1 MIGGNATYQ
10 VDLFGRIRR
19 SIEAARADE
28 EEVASIRD
36 TVKVT
41 VAADVA
47 RAYVGVCAA
56 HEAEDLAVRS
66 KSKKLSPD
74 EFAGGTI
81 TVSNL
86 GAFGIDSFS
95 AIIIPP
101 RLQSSAWAAS
111 AMCPSW
117 ARRVRSS
124 PVNVCGSGSA
134 AIIASSMAPSLP
146 ASLPRCAS

>member
-1 MIGGNATYQ
+1 MGGNATYQ

-66 KSKKLSPD
+66 IAIEQRLLDINRRMARAGRSAAPMSPP
-74 EFAGGTI
+74 ERPASPRRRPRFRPIA
-81 TVSNL
+81 
-86 GAFGIDSFS
+86 
-95 AIIIPP
+95 PP
-101 RLQSSAWAAS
+101 RA
-111 AMCPSW
+111 P
-117 ARRVRSS
+117 RS
-124 PVNVCGSGSA
+124 
-134 AIIASSMAPSLP
+134 IA
-146 ASLPRCAS
+146 LPR